1 MVRLVGSPRSSDQSR
16 GRSYLWRDR
25 LQPIIASVI
34 APELIAFV
42 AALGAGAFGALA
54 GVGGGLI
61 IVPILVALGVEL
73 HTAIGVSLLGVIAV
87 STSAS
92 VPYLRQGFANRRLG
106 LTLLVATAAGG
117 IGGGY
122 VAGLLDARALSG
134 LFALVLVLVA
144 IQMLRAR
151 GRSPAE
157 VVGEAGRL
165 EVDSSYVEPTTGE
178 TITYRA
184 RNVRPAL
191 GVSVIAGAV
200 SGLMGIGGG
209 VVNVPTMN
217 VLMGVPIRVATA
229 TSTFMLGATAAASA
243 VLYLSRG
250 QIDALL
256 AAAVVSGVYVG
267 AAAGARFSRRVS
279 RQALSLAFIVI
290 ALIFAGQMAVRFA
303 NG

>member
-1 MVRLVGSPRSSDQSR
+1 
-16 GRSYLWRDR
+16 
-25 LQPIIASVI
+25 VI
-34 APELIAFV
+34 GLELFAFA
-42 AALGAGAFGALA
+42 AALGAGAFGALV

-61 IVPILVALGVEL
+61 IVPMLSVFFGVEL

-87 STSAS
+87 STSGAAS
-92 VPYLRQGFANRRLG
+92 YLNAGFANRRLG

-122 VAGLLDARALSG
+122 LAGLLDARSLSG

-144 IQMLRAR
+144 LQMLRAR
-151 GRSPAE
+151 GRPPEE
-157 VVGEAGRL
+157 VVGEAAAL
-165 EVDSSYVEPTTGE
+165 DIDASYVEPTTGE
-178 TITYRA
+178 TVGYRA
-184 RNVRPAL
+184 RNVPVAL
-191 GVSVIAGAV
+191 GVSVAAGAL

-229 TSTFMLGATAAASA
+229 TSTFMLGATAAASS

-250 QIDALL
+250 QIDVVL
-256 AAAVVSGVYVG
+256 AAVVVLGVFVG
-267 AAAGARFSRRVS
+267 ASVGARFSRRVPRAWLS
-279 RQALSLAFIVI
+279 ALFVIV
-290 ALIFAGQMAVRFA
+290 AGVFATQMLIRFL

>member
-1 MVRLVGSPRSSDQSR
+1 M
-16 GRSYLWRDR
+16 
-25 LQPIIASVI
+25 I

-61 IVPILVALGVEL
+61 IVPLLVALGVEL

-92 VPYLRQGFANRRLG
+92 VPYLQQGFANRRLG

-117 IGGGY
+117 IAGGY
-122 VAGLLDARALSG
+122 VAGLLDGRALSG

-144 IQMLRAR
+144 LQMLRAR
-151 GRSPAE
+151 GRPAVE
-157 VVGEAGRL
+157 VVGEPGTL
-165 EVDSSYVEPTTGE
+165 EIDSSYVEPTTGE
-178 TITYRA
+178 TIAYRA
-184 RNVRPAL
+184 RNVPVAMA
-191 GVSVIAGAV
+191 VSVSAGAV

-229 TSTFMLGATAAASA
+229 TSTFMLGATAAASS

-256 AAAVVSGVYVG
+256 AAAVVAGVYVG
-267 AAAGARFSRRVS
+267 AAIGARFSRRVS

-290 ALIFAGQMAVRFA
+290 ALIFAAQMAFRFA

>member
-1 MVRLVGSPRSSDQSR
+1 M
-16 GRSYLWRDR
+16 
-25 LQPIIASVI
+25 
-34 APELIAFV
+34 
-42 AALGAGAFGALA
+42 A

-61 IVPILVALGVEL
+61 IVPLLVAMGVEL
-73 HTAIGVSLLGVIAV
+73 HTAIGVSLLGVITV

-122 VAGLLDARALSG
+122 VAGLLDERVLAG
-134 LFALVLVLVA
+134 IFAVVLIVVA
-144 IQMLRAR
+144 AQMLRAR
-151 GRSPAE
+151 GRPPAE
-157 VVGEAGRL
+157 VVGEPGNL
-165 EVDSSYVEPTTGE
+165 EIDSSYVEPTTGE
-178 TITYRA
+178 TISYRA
-184 RNVRPAL
+184 RNVPVAV
-191 GVSVIAGAV
+191 GVSVVAGAV

-250 QIDALL
+250 QIDPLL
-256 AAAVVSGVYVG
+256 AAAVVCGVFVG
-267 AAAGARFSRRVS
+267 AAVGARYSRRVA
-279 RQALSLAFIVI
+279 RNLISLAFVAITFV
-290 ALIFAGQMAVRFA
+290 FAIQMTLRFI

>member
-1 MVRLVGSPRSSDQSR
+1 M
-16 GRSYLWRDR
+16 
-25 LQPIIASVI
+25 I